1 MTDNNFLLL
10 YTFIIKNIFKFIF
23 QIYYDMYEKS
33 KEKYAADMEEYTF
46 NKSINAVQTSN
57 NSSSQ

>member
-1 MTDNNFLLL
+1 
-10 YTFIIKNIFKFIF
+10 
-23 QIYYDMYEKS
+23 MYEKS

-46 NKSINAVQTSN
+46 NKSANAVQTSS

>member
-1 MTDNNFLLL
+1 
-10 YTFIIKNIFKFIF
+10 
-23 QIYYDMYEKS
+23 MYEKS

-57 NSSSQ
+57 YSSTQ